1 LKEVGAHA
9 AEQAER
15 EVVLRMLD
23 ETNWNR
29 KQAARLLNIS
39 YKALRNKLKK
49 WNLQGRSRSAALAQP
64 VS

>member
-1 LKEVGAHA
+1 
-9 AEQAER
+9 
-15 EVVLRMLD
+15 MLD

-49 WNLQGRSRSAALAQP
+49 WNLQAEAGAPPWRNRFLM
-64 VS
+64 